1 MPVIEIE
8 TNVKAE
14 DSKALVVK
22 VSKFTSQIFGKP
34 ENLVLVK
41 YTHNEALCWG
51 GTFDPAFVLTIVSA
65 YNHLQISPWGIMTG
79 TLEQNEIGA
88 FSPEK
93 NPSIVKEFTK
103 FLKENLGID
112 DKRGYIVLKDPGKDT
127 TGYSG
132 TTVTKLFSK

>member
-1 MPVIEIE
+1 VQ
-8 TNVKAE
+8 
-14 DSKALVVK
+14 
-22 VSKFTSQIFGKP
+22 FTSQIFGKP

-51 GTFDPAFVLTIVSA
+51 GTFDPAFVLTI
-65 YNHLQISPWGIMTG
+65 
-79 TLEQNEIGA
+79 NEIGA

-112 DKRGYIVLKDPGKDT
+112 DKRGYMFVNRIEFDRVDICLPQCT
-127 TGYSG
+127 
-132 TTVTKLFSK
+132 

>member
-8 TNVKAE
+8 TNVKVE

-22 VSKFTSQIFGKP
+22 LSKFSSQILEKP
-34 ENLVLVK
+34 EGLILVK
-41 YTHNEALCWG
+41 YTLNEALCWG
-51 GTFDPAFVLTIVSA
+51 GTFDPAFVLAINS
-65 YNHLQISPWGIMTG
+65 IG
-79 TLEQNEIGA
+79 T

-93 NPSIVKEFTK
+93 NPSIIEEYTK

-112 DKRGYIVLKDPGKDT
+112 DKRGYVVLKDPGKDT

-132 TTVTKLFSK
+132 TTITKLFSK

>member
-1 MPVIEIE
+1 MPIIDVE
-8 TNVKAE
+8 TNVKVE

-22 VSKFTSQIFGKP
+22 LSKFSSQVLGKP
-34 ENLVLVK
+34 EKLFLVK
-41 YTHNEALCWG
+41 YTHNEALCWDA
-51 GTFDPAFVLTIVSA
+51 TFDPAFVLTI
-65 YNHLQISPWGIMTG
+65 NDID
-79 TLEQNEIGA
+79 N

-93 NPSIVKEFTK
+93 NSSIVEEFTK
-103 FLKENLGID
+103 FLKENMGID